1 MAKHSFPSFSE
12 AYRKRWRDAG
22 VWLDVTLHQGL
33 DQTVAAQPD
42 KVALITADRKYTLA
56 EFKAESDAL
65 AAGLLGAGIGPG
77 DIVAVQLPN
86 WIEFCFLQIALSRIG
101 AVIQPIHMVFRER
114 ETANL
119 LAFCES
125 DAIVVP
131 DTYKDFAFADMVR
144 SLWPQLP
151 ALRRMVIARG
161 EAHTAASESR
171 LSDLIEDGRRNL
183 QRLAGVTTT
192 ADDIFYLNFTSGT
205 EGNPKGFLHVHNAVI
220 SMTKRLIPYMPP
232 DTVMLACSPMTH
244 TFGHFEMYYTDLA
257 GFPMVVVDRY
267 SPAEILAQIERER
280 VTKLSGTPAHLFGLL
295 HHRDFAKYDTSSI
308 RSVAVGGA
316 RSSPDLIADL
326 ERVWGVKSANVY
338 GMGETIIHT
347 RTVPDDTE
355 DRIRSTVGRP
365 ILGVELKI
373 VDQKDRS
380 VVQPA
385 GTIGEICFRGPT
397 LFVGYHNQ
405 PQKTAETRDEAGWFY
420 TGDLG
425 YVDEEGYLHFVG
437 RAKEVINRG
446 GSKIHP
452 KEIEDLLCQHP
463 AVLQAAVVGMPD
475 ERLGERVCAYVV
487 TRDGRGVSLEE
498 ISEFFSQRKA
508 MKYLHPEVLVRL
520 DEMPMTPTGKIQ
532 KVALQKDAATRA
544 RPPEQAASQ
553 RPTG

>member
-1 MAKHSFPSFSE
+1 MARHNFPSFS
-12 AYRKRWRDAG
+12 APYRQRWRDAG
-22 VWLDVTLHQGL
+22 FWLDLTLHQGF
-33 DQTVAAQPD
+33 DQTVAQQPH
-42 KVALITADRKYTLA
+42 KLALVTADGDYTFA
-56 EFKAESDAL
+56 AFKAESDAL
-65 AAGLLGAGIGPG
+65 AAGLLGAGIEPG

-86 WIEFCFLQIALSRIG
+86 WVEFCFLQIALSRIG
-101 AVIQPIHMVFRER
+101 AVIQPIHTVFRER

-125 DAIVVP
+125 DAIIIP
-131 DTYKDFAFADMVR
+131 ERYKDFAFADMVR
-144 SLWPQLP
+144 SLRPQLP
-151 ALRRMVIARG
+151 TLRKVVIARG
-161 EAHTAASESR
+161 EARAEAGESS
-171 LSDLIEDGRRNL
+171 LSDLIEEGRRNP
-183 QRLAGVTTT
+183 QRLDDVTTT

-244 TFGHFEMYYTDLA
+244 TFGHFELYYTDLA

-267 SPAEILAQIERER
+267 SPVEILALVERSR
-280 VTKLSGTPAHLFGLL
+280 VTKISGTPAHLFGLL
-295 HHRDFAKYDTSSI
+295 RHPDFTKYDTSSI

-316 RSSPDLIADL
+316 RSSPDLIEEMA
-326 ERVWGVKSANVY
+326 RVWGVKSANTY

-347 RTVPDDTE
+347 RTVPDDPE
-355 DRIRSTVGRP
+355 DKVRNTVGRP
-365 ILGVELKI
+365 ISGVELKI
-373 VDQKDRS
+373 VSQQDRS
-380 VVQPA
+380 VVQPRD
-385 GTIGEICFRGPT
+385 TIGEICFRGPT

-405 PQKTAETRDEAGWFY
+405 PEKTAETRDEAGWFY

-446 GSKIHP
+446 GSKIYP

-463 AVLQAAVVGMPD
+463 AIVQAAVVGMPD

-487 TRDGRGVSLEE
+487 THEGREVTLAE
-498 ISEFFSQRKA
+498 IGDFFRERKA

-520 DEMPMTPTGKIQ
+520 EEMPMTPTGKIQ
-532 KVALQKDAATRA
+532 KVALQQDAAGRA
-544 RPPEQAASQ
+544 TVPQHPRSH
-553 RPTG
+553 

>member
-1 MAKHSFPSFSE
+1 MAKHKFPSFSDT
-12 AYRKRWRDAG
+12 YRKRWRDAG
-22 VWLDVTLHQGL
+22 LWLDVTLHQGL

-42 KVALITADRKYTLA
+42 KVALITAERKYTLA
-56 EFKAESDAL
+56 QYKAESDAL
-65 AAGLLGAGIGPG
+65 AAGLLGVGIGPG

-86 WIEFCFLQIALSRIG
+86 WVEFCFLQIALSRIG
-101 AVIQPIHMVFRER
+101 AVVQPIHMVFRER

-119 LAFCES
+119 VSFCES
-125 DAIVVP
+125 DAIIVP
-131 DTYKDFAFADMVR
+131 DTYKDFGFADMVR
-144 SLWPQLP
+144 SLRPQLP
-151 ALRRMVIARG
+151 TLRNVVIARG
-161 EAHTAASESR
+161 EASGKAGESS

-183 QRLAGVTTT
+183 HRLTGVAATG
-192 ADDIFYLNFTSGT
+192 DDIFYLNFTSGT
-205 EGNPKGFLHVHNAVI
+205 EGNPKGFLHIHNAVI
-220 SMTKRLIPYMPP
+220 SMTQRLIPLMPP

-267 SPAEILAQIERER
+267 SPTEILAQIERER

-295 HHRDFAKYDTSSI
+295 HHRDFAKYNTSSV

-326 ERVWGVKSANVY
+326 QRVWGVKSANTY

-347 RTVPDDTE
+347 RTVPDDPE
-355 DRIRSTVGRP
+355 ERIRNTVGRP
-365 ILGVELKI
+365 IVGVGLKI
-373 VDQKDRS
+373 VDQQDRS

-405 PQKTAETRDEAGWFY
+405 PEKTAETRDQEGWFY

-425 YVDEEGYLHFVG
+425 FVDEDGYLHFVG

-446 GSKIHP
+446 GTKIHP
-452 KEIEDLLCQHP
+452 KEIEELLCQHP
-463 AVLQAAVVGMPD
+463 AILQAAVVGMPD

-487 TRDGRGVSLEE
+487 PQEGRTVSLDE
-498 ISEFFSQRKA
+498 INEFFSQRKA
-508 MKYLHPEVLVRL
+508 MKYLHPEVLVCIE
-520 DEMPMTPTGKIQ
+520 EMPMTPTGKIQ
-532 KVALQKDAATRA
+532 KVTLQKDAATRA
-544 RPPEQAASQ
+544 KRPEQALKP
-553 RPTG
+553 PTG